1 MSWVN
6 SFVCL
11 FVCMR
16 VTRLGCVPDQRALR
30 DDQQHCALNRVLR
43 GHFLGVKMLQC
54 NIKSLAGPIVVEQLL
69 ES

>member
-1 MSWVN
+1 M
-6 SFVCL
+6 

-16 VTRLGCVPDQRALR
+16 VTMLGGRGQ
-30 DDQQHCALNRVLR
+30 CALSGVLR
-43 GHFLGVKMLQC
+43 GHFLGIKMLQC